1 MDLRQLNAFL
11 TISKLQNFTAA
22 ANELGYAQS
31 TVTTQIKLLEEEL
44 GVRLFERMGKS
55 ISLTYEGT
63 KLIPYAKQMLK
74 LDNDIRTAVFNE
86 EKPSGTL
93 VIGAAESLCVLRL
106 PKILKEYKNLY
117 PEVDISLTFGNCSTF
132 RDMLKNNLIDI
143 AFSLGRKIDSED
155 FIADTEI
162 EEEMLLLSNT
172 SNPLVHKDKIYPI
185 DLKDQFFILTDKGC
199 SYRAALETILKEN
212 NIKPKIALETSSVQ
226 AIKQFTISGLGIT
239 MLPKVAVKEELESG
253 KLIKLN
259 YCGPNL
265 NIVSQVLYHKDKWIS
280 PAMKEFM
287 ILSKKYLG
295 Q

>member
-1 MDLRQLNAFL
+1 M
-11 TISKLQNFTAA
+11 
-22 ANELGYAQS
+22 
-31 TVTTQIKLLEEEL
+31 EEEL
-44 GVRLFERMGKS
+44 GVRLFERMGKN

-86 EKPSGTL
+86 EKPRGAL
-93 VIGAAESLCVLRL
+93 IIGAAESLCVLRL

-117 PEVDISLTFGNCSTF
+117 PKVDISLTFGNCSTF

-172 SNPLVHKDKIYPI
+172 SNPLVNKSEIYPI
-185 DLKDQFFILTDKGC
+185 DLKDQLFILTDKGC
-199 SYRAALETILKEN
+199 SYRAELEKILKEN

-253 KLIKLN
+253 KLVKLLWTKVK
-259 YCGPNL
+259 YSFSSP
-265 NIVSQVLYHKDKWIS
+265 IS
-280 PAMKEFM
+280 
-287 ILSKKYLG
+287 
-295 Q
+295 